1 MLIRVIFTCGCKQ
14 PSARSNHSGR
24 MWKRVFMQPAAPRAG
39 TQRARCMVVVAGKA
53 EMGSRKDLDA
63 PLTV

>member
-24 MWKRVFMQPAAPRAG
+24 MWKRVFMQPAASRAG
-39 TQRARCMVVVAGKA
+39 TQRARYMVVAGKA